1 MLGAIRQV
9 AVNFAQMVYDI
20 GWGGAEASQLKWKDQ
35 TEIWIKLGYNYV

>member
-20 GWGGAEASQLKWKDQ
+20 GWGGAEASPLKWKDQ
-35 TEIWIKLGYNYV
+35 TEKWKNLG